1 MRSVSVTMRGRVEAG
16 VRKWS
21 EPRKAKAGH
30 GGPRLPFTGRGVR
43 GASSLEKVEGM
54 FTWEDEW
61 ERLEHP
67 HGLVLGKDAGGGEGW
82 EAGSR
87 EKMSGGMGK
96 RKHRGHCGSEDT
108 PGPCILPNHVQVHV
122 FCRKQS

>member
-1 MRSVSVTMRGRVEAG
+1 MTIRGTVEAG

-21 EPRKAKAGH
+21 ELRKAVHKAGH
-30 GGPRLPFTGRGVR
+30 GGPRLMFIGRGVG

-54 FTWEDEW
+54 FTWEDEG
-61 ERLEHP
+61 ERLEYP

-82 EAGSR
+82 EEGSR

-96 RKHRGHCGSEDT
+96 RKH
-108 PGPCILPNHVQVHV
+108 
-122 FCRKQS
+122 